1 MDSPAE
7 LFFRNMKPSNELT
20 ALVKERVDKLE
31 HLYQHIISCRVTIGL
46 ANHTHHTGKVPE
58 VHIDIQV
65 PGHTIMVNHN
75 PPNEADV
82 AASVHKAF
90 DAAAQQL
97 KQYKQ
102 RKMGHVKQHDAQGAP
117 PE

>member
-1 MDSPAE
+1 METPAE
-7 LFFRNMKPSNELT
+7 LLFRNMQPSKAL
-20 ALVKERVDKLE
+20 AQLVKEREDKLE
-31 HLYQHIISCRVTIGL
+31 HLYQHIISCRVTIGQQ
-46 ANHTHHTGKVPE
+46 NKTYRTGNVLQ

-75 PPNEADV
+75 PGEGDDMAV
-82 AASVHKAF
+82 LHKAF

-97 KQYKQ
+97 KEYKA
-102 RKMGHVKQHDAQGAP
+102 RKMGHVKQHGAEIAP

>member
-7 LFFRNMKPSNELT
+7 LLFRNMQPSKDL
-20 ALVKERVDKLE
+20 ALVVKEREEKLE
-31 HLYQHIISCRVTIGL
+31 HLYQHIISCRVTIGQQ
-46 ANHTHHTGKVPE
+46 NKTHRTGNVLQ

-75 PPNEADV
+75 PSEGDATAV
-82 AASVHKAF
+82 IHKAF

-97 KQYKQ
+97 KEYKA
-102 RKMGHVKQHDAQGAP
+102 RKMGHVKQHGTEIAP